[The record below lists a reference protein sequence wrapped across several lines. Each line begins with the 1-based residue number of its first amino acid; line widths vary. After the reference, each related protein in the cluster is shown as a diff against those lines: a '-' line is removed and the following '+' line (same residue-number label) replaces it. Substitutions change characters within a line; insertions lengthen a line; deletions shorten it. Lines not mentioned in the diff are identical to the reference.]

1 MEAGYDYLL
10 VRRQFSNAVLRYSGY
25 FFMGVGA
32 ILLIASIAYFG
43 YTRWARSE
51 LSGLNFAVSSPV
63 ITNQPV
69 TVVAPAGLA
78 QVGVQPL
85 TITTPAVLPIST
97 GLGELAKA
105 RESSALTQAGTA
117 GSQPLSLLI
126 PATVIAQQSLYPGEI
141 LRASTWSNPL
151 AYEPSSYV
159 ETLLLGQFKPVDLT
173 SVPARGTLAAPTR
186 IIIPSIDVDSQVDSL
201 QIMNLGD
208 SRAYETPK
216 NTVGHIPQSFNAGE
230 KGSAWFFG
238 HLESPI
244 MNEGAVFYN
253 LPKIPSLL
261 RNGEEVHVIIEN
273 GNGAYLYKITEAIV
287 VNQDELQLDYQALK
301 ELKPQYA
308 NLEPGSANIHL
319 VACVPRWDYSRRL
332 VVSGTLVGVQ

>member
-25 FFMGVGA
+25 FCMAVGA
-32 ILLIASIAYFG
+32 ILLIASIGYLG
-43 YTRWARSE
+43 YTRWARAE
-51 LSGLNFAVSSPV
+51 LSGLNFAV
-63 ITNQPV
+63 QPV
-69 TVVAPAGLA
+69 TKGVAVVAPASLT

-85 TITTPAVLPIST
+85 TITTPAVQPIST

-105 RESSALTQAGTA
+105 RESSALNQAGTA
-117 GSQPLSLLI
+117 GSQQLSLQI
-126 PATVIAQQSLYPGEI
+126 PATAIAQQSLYPGEI

-159 ETLLLGQFKPVDLT
+159 ETLLLGQFKPVDLA
-173 SVPARGTLAAPTR
+173 SIPGRGTLAAPIR
-186 IIIPSIDVDSQVDSL
+186 IIIPSIDVDSQVDGL

-261 RNGEEVHVIIEN
+261 RNGEEVHVIIES
-273 GNGAYLYKITEAIV
+273 GDSAYLYKITEAIV